1 MTSETVIAAKQKVL
15 CVDDEVNILKSLRR
29 LFVSEPLELMAANS
43 GAEALELMKQHQF
56 DVIISDMRMPSMD
69 GAEFLTRAYKLQPDS
84 YRILMTGYA
93 DIQSTVAAVNSG
105 KISRYISKPWNNQE
119 LINAVTDGLKL
130 VQLQKHNQA
139 LQQQVL
145 EQNRQLKLL
154 NQDLENRVELRTT
167 QLKQILTQ
175 LKYSMKQ
182 VENQNQSLMKV
193 LYNQINVNP
202 LIDGQFALRL
212 SYLSRNL
219 ARHMGLSPQQQE
231 HLALAGMLSE
241 IGLSGL
247 PPTLLSK
254 PTRTLDEN
262 EWQRYREHTRFAE
275 EILSPATAMAP
286 VAEIIRHQYE
296 LFNGSGYP
304 DQLNAEHIPL
314 GSRILAVAR
323 DYYGYLNG
331 RMLPRRI
338 DANNALCMMRQQQG
352 AMYDPLVLMA
362 LSEVSSGA
370 PVPESI
376 RSPSQNGSLPLDQ
389 LQPGMKLKAN
399 VYNQKNMLLLP
410 EGQILTEAVLS
421 KLRRL
426 LSGSHAEL
434 LFLVEQPEVVDDAK
448 ETVE

>member
-1 MTSETVIAAKQKVL
+1 MTTDAMNTVKQKVL

-29 LFVSEPLELMAANS
+29 LFITEPLELMAASS
-43 GAEALELMKQHQF
+43 GAEALELMNHHQF
-56 DVIISDMRMPSMD
+56 DLIISDMRMPSMD
-69 GAEFLTRAYKLQPDS
+69 GAEFLTRAYQIQPES

-93 DIQSTVAAVNSG
+93 DIQSTIAAVNSG
-105 KISRYISKPWNNQE
+105 KISRYIAKPWNNQE
-119 LINAVTDGLKL
+119 LIIAVQDGLKL
-130 VQLQKHNQA
+130 VMLQKHNHA

-175 LKYSMKQ
+175 LKFSMKQ

-212 SYLSRNL
+212 SYLCRNL

-262 EWQRYREHTRFAE
+262 EWLRYREHTRFAE

-296 LFNGSGYP
+296 VFNGSGYP

-331 RMLPRRI
+331 RLLPRRI
-338 DANNALCMMRQQQG
+338 DANNALRMMRQQQG
-352 AMYDPLVLMA
+352 AIYDPLVLMA
-362 LSEVSSGA
+362 LSEISAGAVPVETVSS
-370 PVPESI
+370 
-376 RSPSQNGSLPLDQ
+376 PSLSGSLSLDQ

-410 EGQILTEAVLS
+410 EGQILTEAVLT

-426 LSGSHAEL
+426 LSGSHAGL
-434 LFLVEQPEVVDDAK
+434 LFLVEQADV
-448 ETVE
+448 TVEKQESP

>member
-1 MTSETVIAAKQKVL
+1 MIIAVQ
-15 CVDDEVNILKSLRR
+15 
-29 LFVSEPLELMAANS
+29 
-43 GAEALELMKQHQF
+43 
-56 DVIISDMRMPSMD
+56 
-69 GAEFLTRAYKLQPDS
+69 
-84 YRILMTGYA
+84 
-93 DIQSTVAAVNSG
+93 
-105 KISRYISKPWNNQE
+105 
-119 LINAVTDGLKL
+119 DGLKL
-130 VQLQKHNQA
+130 VMLQKQNHA
-139 LQQQVL
+139 LPQQVL

-175 LKYSMKQ
+175 LKFSMKQ

-212 SYLSRNL
+212 SYLCRNL

-262 EWQRYREHTRFAE
+262 EWLRYREHTRFAE

-296 LFNGSGYP
+296 VFNGSGYP

-331 RMLPRRI
+331 RLLPRRI
-338 DANNALCMMRQQQG
+338 DANNALRMMRQQQG
-352 AMYDPLVLMA
+352 AIYDPLVLMA
-362 LSEVSSGA
+362 LSEISAGA
-370 PVPESI
+370 VPVETV
-376 RSPSQNGSLPLDQ
+376 RSPSLSGSLSLEQ

-410 EGQILTEAVLS
+410 EGQILTEAVLT

-434 LFLVEQPEVVDDAK
+434 LFLVEQADV
-448 ETVE
+448 TVENQESP

>member
-1 MTSETVIAAKQKVL
+1 MTTDAMNTVKQKVL

-29 LFVSEPLELMAANS
+29 LFITEPLELMAASS
-43 GAEALELMKQHQF
+43 GAEALELMNHHQF
-56 DVIISDMRMPSMD
+56 DLIISDMRMPSMD
-69 GAEFLTRAYKLQPDS
+69 GAEFLTRAYQIQPES

-93 DIQSTVAAVNSG
+93 DIQSTIAAVNSG
-105 KISRYISKPWNNQE
+105 KISRYIAKPWNNQE
-119 LINAVTDGLKL
+119 LIIAVQDGLKL
-130 VQLQKHNQA
+130 VMLQKHNHA

-175 LKYSMKQ
+175 LKFSMKQ

-212 SYLSRNL
+212 SYLCRNL

-262 EWQRYREHTRFAE
+262 EWLRYREHTRFAE

-296 LFNGSGYP
+296 VFNGSGYP

-331 RMLPRRI
+331 RLLPRRI
-338 DANNALCMMRQQQG
+338 DANNALRMMRQQQG
-352 AMYDPLVLMA
+352 AIYDPLVLMA
-362 LSEVSSGA
+362 LSEISAGA
-370 PVPESI
+370 VPVETV
-376 RSPSQNGSLPLDQ
+376 RSPSLSGSLSLDQ

-410 EGQILTEAVLS
+410 EGQILTEAVLT

-434 LFLVEQPEVVDDAK
+434 LFLVEQADV
-448 ETVE
+448 TVENQESP

>member
-1 MTSETVIAAKQKVL
+1 MTTDAMNTVKQKVL

-29 LFVSEPLELMAANS
+29 LFITEPLELMAASS
-43 GAEALELMKQHQF
+43 GAEALELMNHHQF
-56 DVIISDMRMPSMD
+56 DLIISDMRMPSMD
-69 GAEFLTRAYKLQPDS
+69 GAEFLTRAYQIQPES

-93 DIQSTVAAVNSG
+93 DIQSTIAAVNSG
-105 KISRYISKPWNNQE
+105 KISRYIAKPWNNQE
-119 LINAVTDGLKL
+119 LIIAVQDGLKL
-130 VQLQKHNQA
+130 VMLQKHNHA

-175 LKYSMKQ
+175 LKFSMKQ

-212 SYLSRNL
+212 SYLCRNL

-262 EWQRYREHTRFAE
+262 EWLRYREHTRFAE

-296 LFNGSGYP
+296 VFNGSGYP

-331 RMLPRRI
+331 RLLPRRI
-338 DANNALCMMRQQQG
+338 DANNALRMMRQQQG
-352 AMYDPLVLMA
+352 AIYDPLVLMA
-362 LSEVSSGA
+362 LSEISAGAVPVETVS
-370 PVPESI
+370 P
-376 RSPSQNGSLPLDQ
+376 PSLSGSLSLDQ

-410 EGQILTEAVLS
+410 EGQILTEAVLT

-426 LSGSHAEL
+426 LSGSHAGL
-434 LFLVEQPEVVDDAK
+434 LFLVEQADM
-448 ETVE
+448 TVENQESP

>member
-1 MTSETVIAAKQKVL
+1 MTTDTMNTVKQKVL

-29 LFVSEPLELMAANS
+29 LFITEPLELMAASS
-43 GAEALELMKQHQF
+43 GAEALELMNHHQF
-56 DVIISDMRMPSMD
+56 DLIISDMRMPSMD
-69 GAEFLTRAYKLQPDS
+69 GAEFLTRAFQIQPDS

-93 DIQSTVAAVNSG
+93 DIQSTIAAVNSG
-105 KISRYISKPWNNQE
+105 KISRYIAKPWNNQE
-119 LINAVTDGLKL
+119 LIIAVQDGLKL
-130 VQLQKHNQA
+130 VMLQKHNQA

-175 LKYSMKQ
+175 LKFSMKQ

-212 SYLSRNL
+212 SYLCRNL

-262 EWQRYREHTRFAE
+262 EWLRYREHTRFAE

-296 LFNGSGYP
+296 VFNGSGYP

-331 RMLPRRI
+331 RLLPRRI
-338 DANNALCMMRQQQG
+338 DANNALRMMRQQQG
-352 AMYDPLVLMA
+352 AVYDPLVLMA
-362 LSEVSSGA
+362 LSEISAGAVPVETVS
-370 PVPESI
+370 P
-376 RSPSQNGSLPLDQ
+376 PSLSGSLSLDQ

-410 EGQILTEAVLS
+410 EGQILTEAVLT

-434 LFLVEQPEVVDDAK
+434 LFLVEQTDVTAENQESP
-448 ETVE
+448 

>member
-1 MTSETVIAAKQKVL
+1 MTEHVPNPVKQKVL

-29 LFVSEPLELMAANS
+29 LFVSEPVDLMAAGS
-43 GAEALELMKQHQF
+43 GAEALELMNVHQF
-56 DVIISDMRMPSMD
+56 DLIISDMRMPSMD
-69 GAEFLTRAYKLQPDS
+69 GAEFLSRAFKLQPDS

-105 KISRYISKPWNNQE
+105 KISRYIAKPWNNQE
-119 LINAVTDGLKL
+119 LISAVQDGLKL
-130 VQLQKHNQA
+130 VLLQKHNHA

-145 EQNRQLKLL
+145 EQNKQLKLL
-154 NQDLENRVELRTT
+154 NQDLEHRVELRTT
-167 QLKQILTQ
+167 QLKQILNQ

-247 PPTLLSK
+247 PPALLSK
-254 PTRTLDEN
+254 PTRSLDVN
-262 EWQRYREHTRFAE
+262 EWARYREHTRFAE

-296 LFNGSGYP
+296 LFNGTGYP
-304 DQLNAEHIPL
+304 DELNAERIPL

-338 DANNALCMMRQQQG
+338 DGESALRMMRQQQG

-362 LSEVSSGA
+362 LSEVSVGTTPSE
-370 PVPESI
+370 PV
-376 RSPSQNGSLPLDQ
+376 RSPSQNGSLSLDQ

-410 EGQILTEAVLS
+410 EGQILTEGVLT

-434 LFLVEQPEVVDDAK
+434 LFLVEQSDVVATSPEVS
-448 ETVE
+448 

>member
-1 MTSETVIAAKQKVL
+1 MTTDAMNTVKQKVL

-29 LFVSEPLELMAANS
+29 LFITEPLELMTASS
-43 GAEALELMKQHQF
+43 GAEALELMNHHQF
-56 DVIISDMRMPSMD
+56 DLIISDMRMPSMD
-69 GAEFLTRAYKLQPDS
+69 GAEFLTRAYQIQPEC
-84 YRILMTGYA
+84 YRMLMTGYA
-93 DIQSTVAAVNSG
+93 DIQSTIAAVNSG
-105 KISRYISKPWNNQE
+105 KISRYIAKPWNNQE
-119 LINAVTDGLKL
+119 LIIAVQDGLKL
-130 VQLQKHNQA
+130 VMLQKHNHA

-175 LKYSMKQ
+175 LKFSMKQ

-212 SYLSRNL
+212 SYLCRNL

-262 EWQRYREHTRFAE
+262 EWLRYREHTRFAE

-296 LFNGSGYP
+296 VFNGSGYP

-331 RMLPRRI
+331 RLLPRRI
-338 DANNALCMMRQQQG
+338 DANNALRMMRQQQG
-352 AMYDPLVLMA
+352 AIYDPLVLMA
-362 LSEVSSGA
+362 LSEISAGAVPVETVSS
-370 PVPESI
+370 
-376 RSPSQNGSLPLDQ
+376 PSLSGSLSLDQ

-410 EGQILTEAVLS
+410 EGQILTEAVLT

-426 LSGSHAEL
+426 LSGSHAGL
-434 LFLVEQPEVVDDAK
+434 LFLVEQADV
-448 ETVE
+448 TVEKQESP